1 MKLAGNLIF
10 AAIAGIFFGYVFL
23 SKMSLLGPIS
33 VSMPTQS
40 AGDAVNMPIF
50 DYVPIVSL
58 VVLLVV
64 IAVLVLRMARTVRP
78 TERGL
83 VERLGKYHHFASPG
97 LTFLIPFLDR
107 LIRINI
113 TETMSHVEPQEVIT
127 KDKVVM
133 TVDAVVFFKVK
144 PDEESVKASVYAVN
158 NFVQQI
164 EVLARTTLRN
174 IIGKME
180 MGEANV
186 GRGIINTELLTELEQ
201 QSVQW
206 GVEIMRAELKDLRP
220 PSDIQ
225 ESMNTVIKANN
236 TKLANTDLANAAE
249 AQADGQR
256 RAAIKNAEGQRQAAI
271 LAAEGQKIAIEK
283 VAEGNANA
291 IKAVN
296 EAYTTYF
303 KGTAIVAKQLETIAT
318 SLQNNSKII
327 VPEGNTLSLILNES
341 DQLGKKLI
349 VPIATP
355 TKDKSTSASMG

>member
-1 MKLAGNLIF
+1 MVLPVIATLSLPAQSNIEAPGFLFGDYLSTILLLIF
-10 AAIAGIFFGYVFL
+10 LFI
-23 SKMSLLGPIS
+23 
-33 VSMPTQS
+33 
-40 AGDAVNMPIF
+40 
-50 DYVPIVSL
+50 
-58 VVLLVV
+58 
-64 IAVLVLRMARTVRP
+64 IAVLVLTLMAKTVRP

-83 VERLGKYHHFASPG
+83 VERLGKYHHFATPG
-97 LTFLIPFLDR
+97 LSFLMPFTDR
-107 LIRINI
+107 LIRINV
-113 TETMSHVEPQEVIT
+113 TEEMSHVEPQEVIT

-133 TVDAVVFFKVK
+133 TVDAVVFYKVK
-144 PDEESVKASVYAVN
+144 PDEESVKASEYAVN
-158 NFVQQI
+158 NFQQQI

-186 GRGIINTELLTELEQ
+186 GRAIINSELLTELEQ
-201 QSVQW
+201 QSRQW

-220 PSDIQ
+220 PPDIQ

-271 LAAEGQKIAIEK
+271 LQAEGQKISIEK
-283 VAEGNANA
+283 VAEGQANA

-303 KGTAIVAKQLETIAT
+303 KGTAIVAKQLETIAVA
-318 SLQNNSKII
+318 LQNNSKII
-327 VPEGNTLSLILNES
+327 VPEGNALSLILAEAEH
-341 DQLGKKLI
+341 LGKKLV
-349 VPIATP
+349 VPLPPKDMLNST
-355 TKDKSTSASMG
+355 TKG

>member
-1 MKLAGNLIF
+1 MVLPVIATLSLPAQSNIEAPGFPFGDYLSTILLLIF
-10 AAIAGIFFGYVFL
+10 LFI
-23 SKMSLLGPIS
+23 
-33 VSMPTQS
+33 
-40 AGDAVNMPIF
+40 
-50 DYVPIVSL
+50 
-58 VVLLVV
+58 
-64 IAVLVLRMARTVRP
+64 IAVLVLTLMAKTVRP

-83 VERLGKYHHFASPG
+83 VERLGKYHHFATPG
-97 LTFLIPFLDR
+97 LSFLMPFTDR
-107 LIRINI
+107 LIRINV
-113 TETMSHVEPQEVIT
+113 TEEMSHVEPQEVIT

-133 TVDAVVFFKVK
+133 TVDAVVFYKVK
-144 PDEESVKASVYAVN
+144 PDEESVKASEYAVN
-158 NFVQQI
+158 NFQQQI

-186 GRGIINTELLTELEQ
+186 GRAIINSELLTELEQ
-201 QSVQW
+201 QSRQW

-220 PSDIQ
+220 PPDIQ

-271 LAAEGQKIAIEK
+271 LQAEGQKISIEK
-283 VAEGNANA
+283 VAEGQANA

-303 KGTAIVAKQLETIAT
+303 KGTAIVAKQLETIAVA
-318 SLQNNSKII
+318 LQNNSKII
-327 VPEGNTLSLILNES
+327 VPEGNALSLILAEAEH
-341 DQLGKKLI
+341 LGKKLV
-349 VPIATP
+349 VPLPPKDMLNST
-355 TKDKSTSASMG
+355 TKG

>member
-1 MKLAGNLIF
+1 MRSRSKCVRERDIVLPVIATLSLPAQSNIEAPGFPFGDYLSTILLLIF
-10 AAIAGIFFGYVFL
+10 LFI
-23 SKMSLLGPIS
+23 
-33 VSMPTQS
+33 
-40 AGDAVNMPIF
+40 
-50 DYVPIVSL
+50 
-58 VVLLVV
+58 
-64 IAVLVLRMARTVRP
+64 IAVLVLTLMAKTVRP

-83 VERLGKYHHFASPG
+83 VERLGKYHHFATPG
-97 LTFLIPFLDR
+97 LSFLMPFTDR
-107 LIRINI
+107 LIRINV
-113 TETMSHVEPQEVIT
+113 TEEMSHVEPQEVIT

-133 TVDAVVFFKVK
+133 TVDAVVFYKVK
-144 PDEESVKASVYAVN
+144 PDEESVKASEYAVN
-158 NFVQQI
+158 NFQQQI

-186 GRGIINTELLTELEQ
+186 GRAIINSELLTELEQ
-201 QSVQW
+201 QSRQW

-220 PSDIQ
+220 PPDIQ

-271 LAAEGQKIAIEK
+271 LQAEGQKISIEK
-283 VAEGNANA
+283 VAEGQANA

-303 KGTAIVAKQLETIAT
+303 KGTAIVAKQLETIAVA
-318 SLQNNSKII
+318 LQNNSKII
-327 VPEGNTLSLILNES
+327 VPEGNALSLILAEAEH
-341 DQLGKKLI
+341 LGKKLV
-349 VPIATP
+349 VPLPPKDMLNST
-355 TKDKSTSASMG
+355 TKG

>member
-1 MKLAGNLIF
+1 MVLPVIATLSLPAQSNIEAPGFPFGDYLSTILLLIF
-10 AAIAGIFFGYVFL
+10 LFI
-23 SKMSLLGPIS
+23 
-33 VSMPTQS
+33 
-40 AGDAVNMPIF
+40 
-50 DYVPIVSL
+50 
-58 VVLLVV
+58 
-64 IAVLVLRMARTVRP
+64 IAVLVLTLMAKTVRP

-83 VERLGKYHHFASPG
+83 VERLGKYHHFATPG
-97 LTFLIPFLDR
+97 LTFLMPFTDR
-107 LIRINI
+107 LIRINV
-113 TETMSHVEPQEVIT
+113 TEEMSHVEPQEVIT

-133 TVDAVVFFKVK
+133 TVDAVVFYKVK
-144 PDEESVKASVYAVN
+144 PDEESVKASEYAVN
-158 NFVQQI
+158 NFQQQI

-186 GRGIINTELLTELEQ
+186 GRAIINSELLTELEQ
-201 QSVQW
+201 QSRQW

-220 PSDIQ
+220 PPDIQ

-271 LAAEGQKIAIEK
+271 LQAEGQKISIEK
-283 VAEGNANA
+283 VAEGQANA

-303 KGTAIVAKQLETIAT
+303 KGTAIVAKQLETIAVA
-318 SLQNNSKII
+318 LQNNSKII
-327 VPEGNTLSLILNES
+327 VPEGNALSLILAEAEH
-341 DQLGKKLI
+341 LGKKLV
-349 VPIATP
+349 VPLPPKDMLNST
-355 TKDKSTSASMG
+355 TKG